1 MADRLG
7 IAASP
12 RMRRFGEMALK
23 LDQARALAK
32 SVTLT
37 PNEAARHGL
46 EINKDGVRRSAY
58 ELLAHP
64 GVDMAWL
71 SRVEPRFAAL
81 DAKTTERL
89 ETEAKY
95 SVYLD
100 RQQADAAQIRHE
112 ESRLIP
118 DSIDFSDVPGL
129 SNELKQK
136 MKARQ
141 PRSIADA
148 QRMEGMTPAALA
160 IIVAHVR
167 NAELAARRDVA

>member
-1 MADRLG
+1 A
-7 IAASP
+7 
-12 RMRRFGEMALK
+12 
-23 LDQARALAK
+23 
-32 SVTLT
+32 
-37 PNEAARHGL
+37 
-46 EINKDGVRRSAY
+46 
-58 ELLAHP
+58 
-64 GVDMAWL
+64 
-71 SRVEPRFAAL
+71 
-81 DAKTTERL
+81 ERL

-100 RQQADAAQIRHE
+100 RQKTDVAQIRHE

-118 DSIDFSDVPGL
+118 ETVDFAGVPGL

-136 MKARQ
+136 MQARR

-167 NAELAARRDVA
+167 HAESAQRLQKDVA

>member
-1 MADRLG
+1 
-7 IAASP
+7 
-12 RMRRFGEMALK
+12 
-23 LDQARALAK
+23 
-32 SVTLT
+32 
-37 PNEAARHGL
+37 
-46 EINKDGVRRSAY
+46 VRRSAY

-64 GVDMAWL
+64 GVDLAWL
-71 SRVEPRFAAL
+71 VRIEPRFASL
-81 DAKTTERL
+81 DANTAERL

-100 RQQADAAQIRHE
+100 RQRADVAQIRHE

-118 DSIDFSDVPGL
+118 ETIDFSEVPGL

-136 MKARQ
+136 MKTRQ

-167 NAELAARRDVA
+167 NAEFAARRDVA

>member
-1 MADRLG
+1 
-7 IAASP
+7 
-12 RMRRFGEMALK
+12 
-23 LDQARALAK
+23 
-32 SVTLT
+32 
-37 PNEAARHGL
+37 
-46 EINKDGVRRSAY
+46 
-58 ELLAHP
+58 
-64 GVDMAWL
+64 
-71 SRVEPRFAAL
+71 PRFAAL
-81 DAKTTERL
+81 DAKTAERL

-100 RQQADAAQIRHE
+100 RQQADVAQIRHE

-118 DSIDFSDVPGL
+118 EEIDFSDVPGL

-136 MKARQ
+136 MKTRQ

-167 NAELAARRDVA
+167 NAELGARRSVA

>member
-1 MADRLG
+1 
-7 IAASP
+7 
-12 RMRRFGEMALK
+12 
-23 LDQARALAK
+23 
-32 SVTLT
+32 
-37 PNEAARHGL
+37 
-46 EINKDGVRRSAY
+46 
-58 ELLAHP
+58 
-64 GVDMAWL
+64 
-71 SRVEPRFAAL
+71 
-81 DAKTTERL
+81 L

-95 SVYLD
+95 YVYLD